1 MKTTD
6 FARHLSTFLSIY
18 LPGVRNVSTNT
29 IRSYRDT
36 YRLLLVYCKDQLGIP
51 VERLALA
58 QLTDRV
64 VLGFLDWLGRERRC
78 SISTRN
84 QRLAAVH
91 AFFRYVMLEEP
102 ALLSSCQRI
111 LAIPLAKQQRERAI
125 RHLTPDTLRLILDQ
139 PDRNTL
145 RGRRDL
151 AILSVLYDTGAR
163 VQELVDLRVRDVRLD
178 APPIISLTGKGRKA
192 RHVPLMQNTAVLLA
206 RYMQENGLDREG
218 ALDTPLFVN
227 RQSTQFTRAGV
238 SYILRKYSQCARRL
252 SVAIPEKVTPHV
264 LRHTKAM
271 HLYQSGVALVYIRD
285 LLGHVDISTTDIYAR
300 ADTEMKRKALEQAYP
315 EMTCAALPNWNQN
328 QDLLSWLKEL

>member
-6 FARHLSTFLSIY
+6 FARHLSTFLSTY

-36 YRLLLVYCKDQLGIP
+36 YRLLLVYCKDQLGMA

-64 VLGFLDWLGRERRC
+64 VLGFLDWIGRNRRC
-78 SISTRN
+78 SIATRN

-102 ALLSSCQRI
+102 VLLSSCQRI
-111 LAIPLAKQQRERAI
+111 LAIPLAKHPQPAI
-125 RHLTPDTLRLILDQ
+125 RHLSTDTLRLILEQ

-145 RGRRDL
+145 QGRRDL

-178 APPIISLTGKGRKA
+178 APPIVSLTGKGGKT
-192 RHVPLMQNTAVLLA
+192 RHVPLMQNTAALLT
-206 RYMQENGLDREG
+206 RYMQENRLDREG

-227 RQSTQFTRAGV
+227 RQSTKFTRAGV
-238 SYILRKYSQCARRL
+238 SYILNKYSEYARRL
-252 SVAIPEKVTPHV
+252 SASIPEKVTPHV

-315 EMTCAALPNWNQN
+315 ELSAVALPNWNQN
-328 QDLLSWLKEL
+328 QDLLSWLKKF

>member
-6 FARHLSTFLSIY
+6 FARYLSAFLSTY
-18 LPGVRNVSTNT
+18 MPGVRNVSTNT
-29 IRSYRDT
+29 IRSYRDS
-36 YRLLLVYCKDQLGIP
+36 YRLLLGYCKDQLGIP
-51 VERLALA
+51 VERLTLA

-64 VLGFLDWLGRERRC
+64 VLGFLDWLGRERGC

-102 ALLSSCQRI
+102 VLLSSCQRI
-111 LAIPLAKQQRERAI
+111 LAIPVAKHEQPAVRY
-125 RHLTPDTLRLILDQ
+125 LTPDALRLILEQ
-139 PDRNTL
+139 PDRNTM

-178 APPIISLTGKGRKA
+178 TPPIISLTGKGRKT
-192 RHVPLMQNTAVLLA
+192 RHVPLMQNTTIVLA
-206 RYMQENGLDREG
+206 RYMKENRLDREA
-218 ALDTPLFVN
+218 ALDTPLFLN
-227 RQSTQFTRAGV
+227 RQSAKFTRAGI
-238 SYILRKYSQCARRL
+238 SYILRKYSECARRL
-252 SVAIPEKVTPHV
+252 SVSIPEKITPHV

-271 HLYQSGVALVYIRD
+271 HLYQSGVAMVYIRD

-300 ADTEMKRKALEQAYP
+300 ADTEMKRKALEKAYP
-315 EMTCAALPNWNQN
+315 EMTSVTLPSWNQN
-328 QDLLSWLKEL
+328 QDLLSWLKNL